1 MTDRR
6 STGGQKKFVSLRL
19 KFTVVLLFTVTLCI
33 LAGAVLIPAVENLV
47 SGIYMREEYA
57 ERRIENFI
65 DDFSEYVTRE
75 EVRSDD
81 VEKVMKWTRRN
92 RYVYLVVFEEGE
104 ASFGAMGDEML
115 GGDVPSDEVYGD
127 LPVVDDFK
135 SDPQINQHLVN
146 FANGEFTV
154 GIVDYTQSAVWWAVV
169 IIGAA
174 LMGIIFFTV
183 MLIYYR
189 RQTKYIVALSDE
201 VASVSA
207 GFLEKSITS
216 DRNDEIGELARNVD
230 DMRSTILEKMD
241 EKQMAWQA
249 NQELITSMSHDIR
262 TPLTTLLG
270 YIELLNSDSDNFTD
284 AQKNYLHVCQKKTEQ
299 IKSLSDRLLLYFWAY
314 GGDESRVELEELNAK
329 MLLMQMVSEHEVILS
344 REGISLDTKEFIVPD
359 GITLRINAEC
369 LSRVFDNIFDNV
381 RKYADKEIGA
391 KIRAV
396 CSDGKLSIAL
406 TNSKARSEASSAGT
420 HIGLK
425 TCSNMLSMMGGVF
438 DVQNGESDFTVTIN
452 LPINQA

>member
-1 MTDRR
+1 LTDKK

-19 KFTVVLLFTVTLCI
+19 KFTAVLIFTVSLCI
-33 LAGAVLIPAVENLV
+33 LAGIVLIPVVENLV
-47 SGIYMREEYA
+47 SGIYMREEYV
-57 ERRIENFI
+57 EQRIENFI
-65 DDFSEYVTRE
+65 GNFSEYVKRE
-75 EVRSDD
+75 NVRSDD

-104 ASFGAMGDEML
+104 ASFGAMGNDVL
-115 GGDVPSDEVYGD
+115 GGDAPSDEVYNG
-127 LPVVDDFK
+127 LPVVDDLK
-135 SDPQINQHLVN
+135 SDPEIKQCSIH

-154 GIVDYTQSAVWWAVV
+154 GIADYTQSAIWWTVV
-169 IIGAA
+169 IIGSA
-174 LMGIIFFTV
+174 LLGIIFFTV
-183 MLIYYR
+183 MLLYYR

-207 GFLEKSITS
+207 GSLEKSITS

-241 EKQMAWQA
+241 EKQKAWQA

-262 TPLTTLLG
+262 TPLTALLG
-270 YIELLNSDSDNFTD
+270 YIELLNSDSDNFTES
-284 AQKNYLHVCQKKTEQ
+284 QKSYLQVCQKKTEQ

-314 GGDESRVELEELNAK
+314 GGDENRVEMEEFNAK
-329 MLLMQMVSEHEVILS
+329 MLLMQMVGEHEALLS
-344 REGISLDTKEFIVPD
+344 REGISLDMQKFTVPD
-359 GITLRINAEC
+359 SINLRINAEC

-381 RKYADKEIGA
+381 RKYADKEVGA
-391 KIRAV
+391 EISADF
-396 CSDGKLSIAL
+396 SDSKLTIAL
-406 TNSKARSEASSAGT
+406 TNRKAKYDVSSAGT

-425 TCSNMLSMMGGVF
+425 TCVNMLSMMGGVF

-452 LPINQA
+452 LPIHKA